1 MFNGENMNDS
11 QCIFCRIVRKQA
23 HASIVYEDE
32 TVLAFIDIRPLS
44 EGHTLV
50 IPKEHYE
57 TIFEI
62 PEELLA
68 QLHRIVKRV
77 ALAAKKATE
86 ADGISIFQQN
96 GAAAGQ
102 EVFHFHVHVV
112 PRHEGQKLA
121 RFGEISEADRG
132 KMDQIAA
139 NIKRDM

>member
-1 MFNGENMNDS
+1 MNEDS
-11 QCIFCRIVRKQA
+11 CIFCRIVRKQA

-62 PEELLA
+62 PEKLLA

-112 PRHEGQKLA
+112 PRFAGQKLS
-121 RFGEISEADRG
+121 RFGEISEADRE
-132 KMDQIAA
+132 KLEQVAEKIRQSM
-139 NIKRDM
+139 